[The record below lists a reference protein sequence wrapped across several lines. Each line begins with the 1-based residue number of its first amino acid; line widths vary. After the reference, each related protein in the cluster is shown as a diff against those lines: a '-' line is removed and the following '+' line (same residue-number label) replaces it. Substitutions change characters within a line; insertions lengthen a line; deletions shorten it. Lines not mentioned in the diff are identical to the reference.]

1 MDKELVD
8 KIKNSK
14 DKIMRIFYD
23 CFPEEFHPV
32 VDVRR
37 KEENDE
43 N

>member
-14 DKIMRIFYD
+14 DKIMRIIYD
-23 CFPEEFHPV
+23 CFPEGWSLNAQKREG
-32 VDVRR
+32 
-37 KEENDE
+37 NDE